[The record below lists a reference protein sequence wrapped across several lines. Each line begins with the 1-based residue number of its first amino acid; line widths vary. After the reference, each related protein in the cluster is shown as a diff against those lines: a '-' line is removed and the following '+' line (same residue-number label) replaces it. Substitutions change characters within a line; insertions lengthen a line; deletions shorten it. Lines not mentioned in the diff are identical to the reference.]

1 MGGQA
6 VESEVREAYERLV
19 AAFREGRWDDKFAC
33 FAEEATVVD
42 GGRWFGSLD
51 EYRAEWNRWAAE
63 QDALPV
69 PLSVDTRIMKLQMLG
84 QAAALTHSIDS
95 RERTDAGEETV
106 HEVETIVFGRQ
117 PDGRWLIVHQHLSPQ
132 PG

>member
-1 MGGQA
+1 MGGRA

-51 EYRAEWNRWAAE
+51 EYR
-63 QDALPV
+63 
-69 PLSVDTRIMKLQMLG
+69 SG
-84 QAAALTHSIDS
+84 
-95 RERTDAGEETV
+95 TD
-106 HEVETIVFGRQ
+106 GRQ
-117 PDGRWLIVHQHLSPQ
+117 SRTPCRFLCRSIHAS
-132 PG
+132 

>member
-1 MGGQA
+1 
-6 VESEVREAYERLV
+6 LV
-19 AAFREGRWDDKFAC
+19 TAFREGRWDDKFAS

-51 EYRAEWNRWAAE
+51 EYRTAWNRWVAK

-69 PLSVDTRIMKLQMLG
+69 PLSVETSVMKLQMLD
-84 QAAALTHSIDS
+84 QAAVLTHSIES

-106 HEVETIVFGRQ
+106 HEVETIVFGKQ